1 MLLAYSGA
9 WKGPLNLIGGWAA
22 AAALIA
28 ASMWFLVERQF
39 LRSKRGHAWLTV
51 LAPLVLL
58 AFVFHSKVRL
68 DPLKPLSLGYGWQ
81 RFRFPSTQDYIADY
95 IFVAVAILL
104 CWKATRLPFPDLK
117 VVAFIEL
124 ALAMTF
130 LALES
135 VFLYRRFFL
144 G

>member
-9 WKGPLNLIGGWAA
+9 WDALLNLVGSWAT

-28 ASMWFLVERQF
+28 AALWFLVDHQF
-39 LRSKRGHAWLTV
+39 LPSKRGHAWLTV
-51 LAPLVLL
+51 LAPIVPL

-68 DPLKPLSLGYGWQ
+68 DPLSPLSFGYGWQ
-81 RFRFPSTQDYIADY
+81 RFRFPGTSDYIADY

-104 CWKATRLPFPDLK
+104 CWKATRLSFRDLK
-117 VVAFIEL
+117 VVGFIEL
-124 ALAMTF
+124 AFALTF

-135 VFLYRRFFL
+135 AFLYRKFYAE
-144 G
+144 